1 MRLLPGNVM
10 PSMLSRSFSTMLY
23 LPSASTLELIG
34 EYGGKAFY
42 EGEVGMYATMPKILT
57 QLTNYHSKLHY
68 RSHSRP
74 KWNDDS

>member
-1 MRLLPGNVM
+1 M

-42 EGEVGMYATMPKILT
+42 EGEVGMYAMSLKIRT
-57 QLTNYHSKLHY
+57 QPTNYFSKLHY
-68 RSHSRP
+68 RCNSRP
-74 KWNDDS
+74 EWNDDS